1 MGKGSGRFTL
11 LRYAHETLHAPTSQT
26 NYDTPHALP
35 ITPADNPAV
44 NLPAIL
50 SANHSSAAM
59 PPAPHHPRPKA
70 PPPHQP
76 RPQAPA
82 PHHSR
87 PQAPARPRFRA
98 RVNAS
103 ARAVSWATN
112 TVVALWP
119 GGEEG
124 GEEGGEWDATRPHW
138 LLLVERVKGAK
149 AKGRPA
155 PVTVSI
161 RISPRPKGYRF
172 EGGSYTHTMS
182 NRKEAPMHNM

>member
-26 NYDTPHALP
+26 NDDTPHALP

-59 PPAPHHPRPKA
+59 PPAHPRLQAPPPHHPRPKA

-124 GEEGGEWDATRPHW
+124 GEWDATRPHW

-161 RISPRPKGYRF
+161 RISPRR
-172 EGGSYTHTMS
+172 
-182 NRKEAPMHNM
+182 